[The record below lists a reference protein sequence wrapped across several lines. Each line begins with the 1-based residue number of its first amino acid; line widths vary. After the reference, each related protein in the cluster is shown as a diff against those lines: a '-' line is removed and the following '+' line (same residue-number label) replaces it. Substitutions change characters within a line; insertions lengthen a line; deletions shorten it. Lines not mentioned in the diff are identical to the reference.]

1 MPSDAQHPNKLLLH
15 NGSGHP
21 LNFLPVA
28 AETPSSQHPNLVSLH
43 VSGTAHPSSNGPV
56 AAVLLSA
63 QQPNLLLRQADG
75 FCGLGLHLRGVCS
88 FVTIA
93 SNVFGVD
100 PHRSSSSVVSDDELD
115 ELICETHYLRFFPEN
130 VNKSNPSSP
139 KFTGTFAFSRRF
151 GC

>member
-1 MPSDAQHPNKLLLH
+1 M
-15 NGSGHP
+15 
-21 LNFLPVA
+21 NFLPLA
-28 AETPSSQHPNLVSLH
+28 TETPSSQHPCFVSLH

-75 FCGLGLHLRGVCS
+75 FGGLGLHLRGFCS

-100 PHRSSSSVVSDDELD
+100 PHKSSSVVSELD
-115 ELICETHYLRFFPEN
+115 ELISNTLSFFSVSFKILRSKLLFIVPEFA
-130 VNKSNPSSP
+130 SA
-139 KFTGTFAFSRRF
+139 FAFAR
-151 GC
+151 